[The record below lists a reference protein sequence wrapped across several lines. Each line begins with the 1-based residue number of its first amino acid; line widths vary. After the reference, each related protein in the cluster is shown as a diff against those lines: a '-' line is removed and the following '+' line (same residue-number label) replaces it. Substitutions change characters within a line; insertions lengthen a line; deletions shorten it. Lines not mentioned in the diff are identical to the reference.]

1 MARGVITQKNFI
13 MEKKAKIIATLGP
26 AIYSEN
32 KLKQLINLGVDAFRI
47 NFSHN
52 TNGISKIVYKI
63 RKIEKIIKK
72 KISLIADLQGVKLR
86 VGKIKKEN
94 QKIIFNQNYIFDTK
108 NELGNNK
115 RITFPYP
122 KILKKLKKGN
132 KILID
137 DGKFTFVVIKR
148 TGNSVTTI
156 CKSQNC
162 YMKSSKSVHV
172 QNLEIPFNKLTSKD
186 KKDIKSAI
194 KLGCNWIA
202 LSYIQNEKLILETRK
217 LIKSDV
223 GIISKIE
230 NKHALKNITK
240 IIKATDSIMI
250 ARGDLA
256 IDIGHSEVPKVQ
268 LSLIKKCSQFSKSV
282 IVATQMLES
291 MIENNT
297 ATRAEINDIATAIFQ
312 GADAVML
319 SAETAIGKFPTLAV
333 STMAKTI
340 SSTEKYKK
348 EHIEDFKNLIISNKD
363 PVKSILLSVK
373 DIAYNSNV
381 KAIIVFSNSGKSA
394 KLVSAMR
401 PAAKIL
407 TISPNINVSRQVSLL
422 WGVQSINSRDANNW
436 KDMMSISKEI
446 IKKLKF
452 IKKNDFVVITAG
464 LPFGKSGMT
473 NMIRLYKVEA

>member
-1 MARGVITQKNFI
+1 

-26 AIYSEN
+26 AIYSST
-32 KLKQLINLGVDAFRI
+32 KLKQLVNLGVDAFRI

-52 TNGISKIVYKI
+52 TNGISKIVSKI
-63 RKIEKIIKK
+63 RKIERSTNK
-72 KISLIADLQGVKLR
+72 KIALIADLQGVKLR

-94 QKIIFNQNYIFDTK
+94 QRIKYNQKYTFD
-108 NELGNNK
+108 NK
-115 RITFPYP
+115 KQIGDHSRINFPYP
-122 KILKKLKKGN
+122 NILKKLKKGN

-137 DGKFTFVVIKR
+137 DGKFTFVIIGKK
-148 TGNSVTTI
+148 GSAVTTI

-162 YMKSSKSVHV
+162 YMKSNKSIH
-172 QNLEIPFNKLTSKD
+172 IPNFDISFKRLTFKD
-186 KKDIKSAI
+186 KKDIKTAI

-202 LSYIQNEKLILETRK
+202 LSYLQNEKLILEARK
-217 LIKSDV
+217 LIKKDM

-230 NKHALKNITK
+230 NKHALKNIIK

-312 GADAVML
+312 GADTVML
-319 SAETAIGKFPTLAV
+319 SAEAAIGKFPTQAV
-333 STMAKTI
+333 STMTQTI
-340 SSTEKYKK
+340 LSTEKYKRQ
-348 EHIEDFKNLIISNKD
+348 HIEDFKNSIISNKD

-373 DIAYNSNV
+373 DIAYNPDV

-401 PAAKIL
+401 PAAKIV
-407 TISPNINVSRQVSLL
+407 TISPNINVCRQVSLL
-422 WGVQSINSRDANNW
+422 WGVQSINSRDANGW
-436 KDMMSISKEI
+436 KDMMSISREI

-452 IKKNDFVVITAG
+452 IKKNDFVIITAG
-464 LPFGKSGMT
+464 LPFGKAGMT
-473 NMIRLYKVEA
+473 NMIRLYKVGS

>member
-1 MARGVITQKNFI
+1 

-26 AIYSEN
+26 AIYTQS
-32 KLKQLINLGVDAFRI
+32 KLKRLVNLGVDAFRI
-47 NFSHN
+47 NFSHT
-52 TNGISKIVYKI
+52 TNNIIKIVSRI
-63 RKIEKIIKK
+63 RNIEKNTRK

-86 VGKIKKEN
+86 IGIIKNKN
-94 QKIIFNQNYIFDTK
+94 QKIKFNQKFIFD
-108 NELGNNK
+108 NK
-115 RITFPYP
+115 IEIGDDKRVTFAYP

-132 KILID
+132 KIFID
-137 DGKFTFVVIKR
+137 DGKFIFIVIKKI
-148 TGNSVTTI
+148 GNSVVTV
-156 CKSQNC
+156 CKSKNC
-162 YMKSSKSVHV
+162 FIKSNKSVHI
-172 QNLEIPFNKLTSKD
+172 QNVDIAFNRLTTKD

-202 LSYIQNEKLILETRK
+202 LSYIQNEKLILEARK
-217 LIKSDV
+217 LIKKDM

-230 NKHALKNITK
+230 NKYALKNIVN
-240 IIKATDSIMI
+240 IIKASDSIMI

-256 IDIGHSEVPKVQ
+256 IEIGHSEVPKVQ
-268 LSLIKKCSQFSKSV
+268 LSLIKKCSHHSKSV

-319 SAETAIGKFPTLAV
+319 SAETAVGKFPSQAV
-333 STMAKTI
+333 STMSKTI
-340 SSTEKYKK
+340 ISTEKYKK
-348 EHIEDFKNLIISNKD
+348 EHIEDFKNTIIANKD

-373 DIAYNSNV
+373 DIAYDSNV

-422 WGVQSINSRDANNW
+422 WGVQSINSRDANDW
-436 KDMMSISKEI
+436 KDMMSITKEI
-446 IKKLKF
+446 IKKLRF
-452 IKKNDFVVITAG
+452 IKKGDFVIITAG
-464 LPFGKSGMT
+464 LPFGKAGMT
-473 NMIRLYKVEA
+473 NMIRLYKVGS

>member
-1 MARGVITQKNFI
+1 

-32 KLKQLINLGVDAFRI
+32 KLKKLVELGVDAFRI

-52 TNGISKIVYKI
+52 TIGISRIISKI
-63 RKIEKIIKK
+63 RKIEKKIGKK
-72 KISLIADLQGVKLR
+72 LSLIADLQGVKLR
-86 VGKIKKEN
+86 VGKIKNEKQRIEFN
-94 QKIIFNQNYIFDTK
+94 QKFTFDDNK
-108 NELGNNK
+108 NLGDHS
-115 RITFPYP
+115 RINFPYP
-122 KILKKLKKGN
+122 AILKKLKKGN

-137 DGKFTFVVIKR
+137 DGKYSFSVISKR
-148 TGNSVTTI
+148 GNSITTK
-156 CKSQNC
+156 CRSQNC
-162 YMKSSKSVHV
+162 VLSSNKSFHV
-172 QNLEIPFNKLTSKD
+172 PNLDMTFNKLTLKD
-186 KKDIKSAI
+186 KKDIKTAI

-202 LSYIQNEKLILETRK
+202 LSYLQNEKLILETRR
-217 LIKSDV
+217 LIKKDM

-230 NKHALKNITK
+230 NKHAIKNIKK
-240 IIKATDSIMI
+240 IIQATDSIMI

-291 MIENNT
+291 MIENST

-312 GADAVML
+312 GADTVML
-319 SAETAIGKFPTLAV
+319 SAEAAIGKFPTQAV
-333 STMAKTI
+333 STMTETI
-340 SSTEKYKK
+340 LSTEKYKR
-348 EHIEDFKNLIISNKD
+348 EHIEDFKNSIIANKD

-373 DIAYNSNV
+373 DMAYNSNV

-401 PAAKIL
+401 PAAKIV

-422 WGVQSINSRDANNW
+422 WGVQSINSRDANGW

-452 IKKNDFVVITAG
+452 IKKNDFVIITAG
-464 LPFGKSGMT
+464 LPFGKAGMT
-473 NMIRLYKVEA
+473 NMVRLYKVGT

>member
-1 MARGVITQKNFI
+1 

-26 AIYSEN
+26 AIHNEA
-32 KLKQLINLGVDAFRI
+32 KLKQLVNLGVDAFRI

-52 TNGISKIVYKI
+52 TNGINTIISRI
-63 RKIEKIIKK
+63 RKIEKNTNK

-86 VGKIKKEN
+86 VGKIKNESQIIKFN
-94 QKIIFNQNYIFDTK
+94 QKYIFDNK
-108 NELGNNK
+108 NELGNNN
-115 RITFPYP
+115 RIRFPYP

-137 DGKFTFVVIKR
+137 DGKFTFVVTKKSL
-148 TGNSVTTI
+148 NSVTTV

-162 YMKSSKSVHV
+162 YMKNNKSVHI
-172 QNLEIPFNKLTSKD
+172 QNLDIAFNKLTKKD
-186 KKDIKSAI
+186 KKDIKTAI

-202 LSYIQNEKLILETRK
+202 LSYIQNEKLIYEARK
-217 LIKSDV
+217 LIKKDM

-312 GADAVML
+312 GADTVML
-319 SAETAIGKFPTLAV
+319 SAEAAIGKFPSQAV
-333 STMAKTI
+333 STMTETI
-340 SSTEKYKK
+340 VSTEKYKK
-348 EHIEDFKNLIISNKD
+348 EHIEDFKNSIISNRD

-373 DIAYNSNV
+373 DIAYNTDV

-401 PAAKIL
+401 PAAKII

-422 WGVQSINSRDANNW
+422 WGVQSVNSRDANGW

-464 LPFGKSGMT
+464 LPFGKAGMT
-473 NMIRLYKVEA
+473 NMIRLYKVGA

>member
-1 MARGVITQKNFI
+1 

-26 AIYSEN
+26 AIYSN
-32 KLKQLINLGVDAFRI
+32 TKLKTLIDLGVDAFRI

-52 TNGISKIVYKI
+52 TNGISKIVSRI
-63 RKIEKIIKK
+63 RKIEKNTNK

-86 VGKIKKEN
+86 VGKIKNEN
-94 QKIIFNQNYIFDTK
+94 QKIKFNQKFIFDNK
-108 NELGNNK
+108 LEIGNNK

-122 KILKKLKKGN
+122 KILRKLKKGN

-137 DGKFTFVVIKR
+137 DGKFTFIVTNKIGSSVV
-148 TGNSVTTI
+148 TV

-162 YMKSSKSVHV
+162 YMKSNKSVHI
-172 QNLEIPFNKLTSKD
+172 QNVDIAFNKLTIKD
-186 KKDIKSAI
+186 KQDIKSAI

-202 LSYIQNEKLILETRK
+202 LSYIQNEKLIFEARK
-217 LIKSDV
+217 LIKKDM

-230 NKHALKNITK
+230 NKHALKNIVN
-240 IIKATDSIMI
+240 IIKASDSIMI

-268 LSLIKKCSQFSKSV
+268 LSLIKKCSQYSKSV

-291 MIENNT
+291 MIENSI

-312 GADAVML
+312 GADTVML
-319 SAETAIGKFPTLAV
+319 SAEAAIGKFPSQAV
-333 STMAKTI
+333 STMSKTI
-340 SSTEKYKK
+340 ISTEKYKK
-348 EHIEDFKNLIISNKD
+348 EHIEDFKNSIISNKD

-373 DIAYNSNV
+373 DIAYNNNV

-422 WGVQSINSRDANNW
+422 WGVQSINSRDANGW

-452 IKKNDFVVITAG
+452 IKKNDFVIITAG
-464 LPFGKSGMT
+464 LPFGKAGMT
-473 NMIRLYKVEA
+473 NMIRLYKVGT

>member
-1 MARGVITQKNFI
+1 

-26 AIYSEN
+26 AIYNETMLK
-32 KLKQLINLGVDAFRI
+32 KLVNLGVDAFRI

-52 TNGISKIVYKI
+52 TNGISKIISKI
-63 RKIEKIIKK
+63 RKIEKNTKK

-86 VGKIKKEN
+86 VGKIKNES
-94 QKIIFNQNYIFDTK
+94 QKIKFNQRFIFDNK
-108 NELGNNK
+108 IEIGNNN
-115 RITFPYP
+115 RITFAYP
-122 KILKKLKKGN
+122 KILKKLRKGN

-137 DGKFTFVVIKR
+137 DGKFIFIVTRKI
-148 TGNSVTTI
+148 GNSVVTV

-162 YMKSSKSVHV
+162 FIKSNKSVHI
-172 QNLEIPFNKLTSKD
+172 QNIDIAFNKLTTKD

-202 LSYIQNEKLILETRK
+202 LSYIQNEKIILEARK
-217 LIKSDV
+217 LIRKDI

-230 NKHALKNITK
+230 NKHALKNIIN

-268 LSLIKKCSQFSKSV
+268 LSLIKKCSQYSKSV

-319 SAETAIGKFPTLAV
+319 SAEAAIGKYPSQAV
-333 STMAKTI
+333 STMTKTI
-340 SSTEKYKK
+340 ISTEKYKK
-348 EHIEDFKNLIISNKD
+348 EHIEDFKNSILANKD

-373 DIAYNSNV
+373 DIAYNANV

-407 TISPNINVSRQVSLL
+407 TISPNIHVSRQVSLL
-422 WGVQSINSRDANNW
+422 WGVQSINSRDANGW
-436 KDMMSISKEI
+436 KDMMSISREI

-452 IKKNDFVVITAG
+452 INKNDFVVITAG
-464 LPFGKSGMT
+464 LPFGKAGMT
-473 NMIRLYKVEA
+473 NMIRLYKVGT

>member
-1 MARGVITQKNFI
+1 

-26 AIYSEN
+26 AIYSN
-32 KLKQLINLGVDAFRI
+32 TKLKRLVNLGVDAFRI
-47 NFSHN
+47 NFSHKTKGMN
-52 TNGISKIVYKI
+52 KIVSKI
-63 RKIEKIIKK
+63 RKIEKSSNK
-72 KISLIADLQGVKLR
+72 KITLIADLQGVKLR
-86 VGKIKKEN
+86 VGSIKGDSQRVKYN
-94 QKIIFNQNYIFDTK
+94 QKYIFDTK
-108 NELGNNK
+108 KIDGDHS
-115 RITFPYP
+115 RINFPYP

-137 DGKFTFVVIKR
+137 DGKFTFVVVGKK
-148 TGNSVTTI
+148 GLAVTTV

-162 YMKSSKSVHV
+162 FMKSNKSIHIP
-172 QNLEIPFNKLTSKD
+172 NLDTVFNKLTSKD
-186 KKDIKSAI
+186 KKDIKTAI

-202 LSYIQNEKLILETRK
+202 LSYLQNEKLILETRK
-217 LIKSDV
+217 LIKKDI

-319 SAETAIGKFPTLAV
+319 SAEAAIGKFPTQAV
-333 STMAKTI
+333 STMAQTI
-340 SSTEKYKK
+340 LSTEKYKRQ
-348 EHIEDFKNLIISNKD
+348 HIEDFKNSIISNKD

-373 DIAYNSNV
+373 DIAYNTNV

-401 PAAKIL
+401 PAAKIV
-407 TISPNINVSRQVSLL
+407 TISPNINISRQVSLL
-422 WGVQSINSRDANNW
+422 WGVQSINSRDASGW

-446 IKKLKF
+446 IKKLGF
-452 IKKNDFVVITAG
+452 IKKNDFVIITAG
-464 LPFGKSGMT
+464 LPFGRAGMT
-473 NMIRLYKVEA
+473 NMVRLYKVGT

>member
-1 MARGVITQKNFI
+1 

-26 AIYSEN
+26 AIYSYS
-32 KLKQLINLGVDAFRI
+32 KLKQLVNLGVDAFRI
-47 NFSHN
+47 NFSHK
-52 TNGISKIVYKI
+52 TQGIDKIVSKIRI
-63 RKIEKIIKK
+63 IERSSKK
-72 KISLIADLQGVKLR
+72 KLALIADLQGVKLR
-86 VGKIKKEN
+86 VGNIKGDSQRIKYN
-94 QKIIFNQNYIFDTK
+94 QKYIFDTK
-108 NELGNNK
+108 KIVGDLS
-115 RITFPYP
+115 RINFPYP
-122 KILKKLKKGN
+122 KILKKLKRGN

-137 DGKFTFVVIKR
+137 DGKFTFVV
-148 TGNSVTTI
+148 TGKKGLAISTI

-162 YMKSSKSVHV
+162 FMKSNKSVH
-172 QNLEIPFNKLTSKD
+172 IPNIDIAFNKLTSKD
-186 KKDIKSAI
+186 KKDIKTAI

-202 LSYIQNEKLILETRK
+202 LSYLQNEKLILEARK
-217 LIKSDV
+217 LIKKDI

-230 NKHALKNITK
+230 NKHALKNIIK
-240 IIKATDSIMI
+240 IIKATDSVMI

-312 GADAVML
+312 GADTVML
-319 SAETAIGKFPTLAV
+319 SAEAAVGKFPTQAV
-333 STMAKTI
+333 STMTKTI
-340 SSTEKYKK
+340 LSTEKYKK
-348 EHIEDFKNLIISNKD
+348 QHIEDFKNSIISNKD

-373 DIAYNSNV
+373 DIAYNPDV

-401 PAAKIL
+401 PAAKIV

-422 WGVQSINSRDANNW
+422 WGVQSINSRDANGW

-464 LPFGKSGMT
+464 LPFGKAGMT
-473 NMIRLYKVEA
+473 NMVRLYKVGT

>member
-1 MARGVITQKNFI
+1 

-26 AIYSEN
+26 SIYNESKLN
-32 KLKQLINLGVDAFRI
+32 KLVDLGVDAFRI

-52 TNGISKIVYKI
+52 TSDIKRIISRI
-63 RKIEKIIKK
+63 RKIEKRKDK
-72 KISLIADLQGVKLR
+72 KISLIADLQGIKLR
-86 VGKIKKEN
+86 IGKIKEGCQKIKFN
-94 QKIIFNQNYIFDTK
+94 QKFILDNKMQV
-108 NELGNNK
+108 GNNF
-115 RITFPYP
+115 RVNFPYI

-137 DGKFTFVVIKR
+137 DGKYLFSVVAKSK
-148 TGNSVTTI
+148 NSIITR
-156 CKSQNC
+156 CKSHNC
-162 YMKSSKSVHV
+162 IIRSNKGVHIPNIYM
-172 QNLEIPFNKLTSKD
+172 PFNNLTSKD
-186 KKDIKSAI
+186 KKDIKIAAR
-194 KLGCNWIA
+194 LGCNWIA
-202 LSYIQNEKLILETRK
+202 LSFLQNEKLIFAARK
-217 LIKSDV
+217 LIKKDI
-223 GIISKIE
+223 GIIAKIE
-230 NKHALKNITK
+230 NKIALKNIDK
-240 IIKATDSIMI
+240 IIKATDSVMV

-268 LSLIKKCSQFSKSV
+268 LSLIKKCSENSKSV

-312 GADAVML
+312 GADTVML
-319 SAETAIGKFPTLAV
+319 SAETAIGKFPTQAV
-333 STMAKTI
+333 STMTQTI
-340 SSTEKYKK
+340 LSTEKYKRK
-348 EHIEDFKNLIISNKD
+348 HIEDFKNSIIANKD

-373 DIAYNSNV
+373 DIAYNPDV

-422 WGVQSINSRDANNW
+422 WGVKSINSRDANGW

-446 IKKLKF
+446 IRKLKF
-452 IKKNDFVVITAG
+452 VKKNDFVVITAG
-464 LPFGKSGMT
+464 LPFGRAGMT
-473 NMIRLYKVEA
+473 NMVRLYKVQ

>member
-1 MARGVITQKNFI
+1 

-26 AIYSEN
+26 AIYSST
-32 KLKQLINLGVDAFRI
+32 KLKQLVNLGVDAFRI
-47 NFSHN
+47 NFSHD
-52 TNGISKIVYKI
+52 TNGISKIVSKI
-63 RKIEKIIKK
+63 RSIERATNK
-72 KISLIADLQGVKLR
+72 KIALIADLQGVKLR
-86 VGKIKKEN
+86 VGKVKKEN
-94 QKIIFNQNYIFDTK
+94 QLIKYNQKYTFD
-108 NELGNNK
+108 NK
-115 RITFPYP
+115 KQIGDHSRINFPYP
-122 KILKKLKKGN
+122 NILKKLKKGN

-137 DGKFTFVVIKR
+137 DGKFTFVIIGKK
-148 TGNSVTTI
+148 GSAVTTI

-162 YMKSSKSVHV
+162 YLKSNKSIH
-172 QNLEIPFNKLTSKD
+172 IPNFDISFKRLTFKD
-186 KKDIKSAI
+186 KKDIKTAI

-202 LSYIQNEKLILETRK
+202 LSYLQNEKLILEARK
-217 LIKSDV
+217 LIKKDM

-230 NKHALKNITK
+230 NKHALKNIIK
-240 IIKATDSIMI
+240 IIRATDSIMI

-312 GADAVML
+312 GADTVML
-319 SAETAIGKFPTLAV
+319 SAEAAIGKFPTQAV
-333 STMAKTI
+333 STMTQTI
-340 SSTEKYKK
+340 LSTEKYKRQ
-348 EHIEDFKNLIISNKD
+348 HIEDFKNTIISNKD

-373 DIAYNSNV
+373 DIAYNPDV

-401 PAAKIL
+401 PAAKIV
-407 TISPNINVSRQVSLL
+407 TISPNINVCRQVSLL
-422 WGVQSINSRDANNW
+422 WGVQSINSRDANGW
-436 KDMMSISKEI
+436 KDMMSISREI

-452 IKKNDFVVITAG
+452 IKKNDFVIITAG
-464 LPFGKSGMT
+464 LPFGKAGMT
-473 NMIRLYKVEA
+473 NMIRLYKVGS

>member
-1 MARGVITQKNFI
+1 

-26 AIYSEN
+26 AIHNEA
-32 KLKQLINLGVDAFRI
+32 KLKQLVNLGVDAFRI

-52 TNGISKIVYKI
+52 TNGISTIISRI
-63 RKIEKIIKK
+63 RKIEKNTNK

-86 VGKIKKEN
+86 VGKIKNESQIIKFN
-94 QKIIFNQNYIFDTK
+94 QKYIFDNK
-108 NELGNNK
+108 NELGNNN
-115 RITFPYP
+115 RIRFPYP

-137 DGKFTFVVIKR
+137 DGKFTFVVTKKSL
-148 TGNSVTTI
+148 NSVTTV

-162 YMKSSKSVHV
+162 YMKNNKSVHI
-172 QNLEIPFNKLTSKD
+172 QNLDIAFNKLTKKD
-186 KKDIKSAI
+186 KKDIKTAI

-202 LSYIQNEKLILETRK
+202 LSYIQNEKLVYEARK
-217 LIKSDV
+217 LIKKDM

-312 GADAVML
+312 GADTVML
-319 SAETAIGKFPTLAV
+319 SAETAIGKFPTQAV
-333 STMAKTI
+333 STMTETI
-340 SSTEKYKK
+340 VSTEKYKK
-348 EHIEDFKNLIISNKD
+348 EHIEDFKNSIISNRD

-373 DIAYNSNV
+373 DIAYNTDV

-401 PAAKIL
+401 PAAKIV

-422 WGVQSINSRDANNW
+422 WGVQSVNSRDANGW

-452 IKKNDFVVITAG
+452 IKKNDFIVITAG
-464 LPFGKSGMT
+464 LPFGKAGMT
-473 NMIRLYKVEA
+473 NMIRLYKVGA

>member
-1 MARGVITQKNFI
+1 

-26 AIYSEN
+26 SIYSEN
-32 KLKQLINLGVDAFRI
+32 KLKNIISLGVDAFRI
-47 NFSHN
+47 NFSHK
-52 TNGISKIVYKI
+52 TKGIGKVISKI
-63 RKIEKIIKK
+63 RKIEKYKRKHIPI
-72 KISLIADLQGVKLR
+72 IADLQGIKLR
-86 VGKIKKEN
+86 IGELKNKNTKIR
-94 QKIIFNQNYIFDTK
+94 FNQIYTFD
-108 NELGNNK
+108 NRNNVGDDT
-115 RITFPYP
+115 RVNFPFP
-122 KILKKLKKGN
+122 TILNKIKKGN

-137 DGKFTFVVIKR
+137 DGKFVFIVLRKKNNQIITR
-148 TGNSVTTI
+148 

-162 YMKSSKSVHV
+162 ILNSNKSVHV
-172 QNLEIPFNKLTSKD
+172 PKIEIPFNKLTPKD
-186 KKDIKSAI
+186 RSDIKEAT

-202 LSYIQNEKLILETRK
+202 LSYLQNEKVILETRK
-217 LIKSDV
+217 FLRKDM
-223 GIISKIE
+223 GIIAKIE
-230 NKHALKNITK
+230 NKLALKNITK
-240 IIKATDSIMI
+240 IIKAADSIMI

-256 IDIGHSEVPKVQ
+256 IEIGHSEVPKVQ

-312 GADAVML
+312 GADTVML
-319 SAETAIGKFPTLAV
+319 SAEAAIGKFPAQAV
-333 STMAKTI
+333 STMSKTI
-340 SSTEKYKK
+340 ISTEKYKK
-348 EHIEDFKNLIISNKD
+348 QHIEDFKNSIITNKD

-373 DIAYNSNV
+373 DIAYNPNV

-401 PAAKIL
+401 PAAKIV

-422 WGVQSINSRDANNW
+422 WGVQSVNSRDANGW

-452 IKKNDFVVITAG
+452 IRKNDFVVITAG
-464 LPFGKSGMT
+464 LPFGNAGMT
-473 NMIRLYKVEA
+473 NMIRLYKVGS

>member
-1 MARGVITQKNFI
+1 
-13 MEKKAKIIATLGP
+13 MEKKAKIIATIGP
-26 AIYSEN
+26 AIYSSAR
-32 KLKQLINLGVDAFRI
+32 LKKLINLGVDAFRI

-52 TNGISKIVYKI
+52 TNGVSKIVSKI
-63 RKIEKIIKK
+63 RKIEKITNK

-86 VGKIKKEN
+86 VGKIKNEIQKIKFN
-94 QKIIFNQNYIFDTK
+94 QKYIFDNK
-108 NELGNNK
+108 FEIGNDK

-137 DGKFTFVVIKR
+137 DGKFIFIVTNKI
-148 TGNSVTTI
+148 GNSIVTI

-162 YMKSSKSVHV
+162 FMKSNKSVHI
-172 QNLEIPFNKLTSKD
+172 QNIDITFNKLTKKD

-202 LSYIQNEKLILETRK
+202 LSYIQNEKLILEARK
-217 LIKSDV
+217 LIKKDM

-230 NKHALKNITK
+230 NKHALKNIVN
-240 IIKATDSIMI
+240 IIKASDSIMI

-268 LSLIKKCSQFSKSV
+268 LSLIKKCSQYSKSV

-297 ATRAEINDIATAIFQ
+297 ATRSEINDIATAIFQ
-312 GADAVML
+312 GADTVML
-319 SAETAIGKFPTLAV
+319 SAEAAIGKYPSQAV

-340 SSTEKYKK
+340 ISTEKYKK
-348 EHIEDFKNLIISNKD
+348 EHIEDFKNSIMANKD

-373 DIAYNSNV
+373 DIAYNTNV

-407 TISPNINVSRQVSLL
+407 TISPNINISRQVSLL
-422 WGVQSINSRDANNW
+422 WGVQSINSRDANGW

-464 LPFGKSGMT
+464 LPFGKAGMT
-473 NMIRLYKVEA
+473 NMIRLYKVGT

>member
-1 MARGVITQKNFI
+1 

-26 AIYSEN
+26 AIYNEN
-32 KLKQLINLGVDAFRI
+32 KLKQLVNLGVDAFRI

-52 TNGISKIVYKI
+52 TYGISKIVSKI
-63 RKIEKIIKK
+63 RKIEKNTRK

-86 VGKIKKEN
+86 VGKIKDDGQKIRFN
-94 QKIIFNQNYIFDTK
+94 QKFIFDNNSEIG
-108 NELGNNK
+108 NEK
-115 RITFPYP
+115 RITFAYP
-122 KILKKLKKGN
+122 KILRKLNKGN

-137 DGKFTFVVIKR
+137 DGKFVFIVTKKI
-148 TGNSVTTI
+148 GNSVVTV

-162 YMKSSKSVHV
+162 FIKSNKSVHI
-172 QNLEIPFNKLTSKD
+172 QNVDIAFNKLTSKD
-186 KKDIKSAI
+186 KLDIKSAI

-202 LSYIQNEKLILETRK
+202 LSYIQNEKLIHEARK
-217 LIKSDV
+217 LIKKDM

-230 NKHALKNITK
+230 NKHALKNIVN
-240 IIKATDSIMI
+240 IIKASDSIMI

-268 LSLIKKCSQFSKSV
+268 LSLIKKCSQYSKSV

-291 MIENNT
+291 MIESNT

-312 GADAVML
+312 GADTVML
-319 SAETAIGKFPTLAV
+319 SAEAAIGKFPSQAV
-333 STMAKTI
+333 STMSKTI
-340 SSTEKYKK
+340 ISTEKYKK
-348 EHIEDFKNLIISNKD
+348 EHIEDFKNLIIANKD

-373 DIAYNSNV
+373 DIAYNTNV

-422 WGVQSINSRDANNW
+422 WGVQSINSRDANGW

-452 IKKNDFVVITAG
+452 IKKDDFIIITAG
-464 LPFGKSGMT
+464 LPFGKAGMT
-473 NMIRLYKVEA
+473 NMIRLYKVGS

>member
-1 MARGVITQKNFI
+1 MFSVIG
-13 MEKKAKIIATLGP
+13 KKRNSII
-26 AIYSEN
+26 
-32 KLKQLINLGVDAFRI
+32 
-47 NFSHN
+47 
-52 TNGISKIVYKI
+52 
-63 RKIEKIIKK
+63 
-72 KISLIADLQGVKLR
+72 
-86 VGKIKKEN
+86 
-94 QKIIFNQNYIFDTK
+94 TK
-108 NELGNNK
+108 C
-115 RITFPYP
+115 R
-122 KILKKLKKGN
+122 
-132 KILID
+132 
-137 DGKFTFVVIKR
+137 
-148 TGNSVTTI
+148 
-156 CKSQNC
+156 SQNC
-162 YMKSSKSVHV
+162 VLNSNKSVH
-172 QNLEIPFNKLTSKD
+172 IPNFDIAFNKLTVKD
-186 KKDIKSAI
+186 KKDVRTAV

-202 LSYIQNEKLILETRK
+202 LSYLQNEKIILEARN
-217 LIKSDV
+217 LIKKDM

-230 NKHALKNITK
+230 NKHALKNIRK
-240 IIKATDSIMI
+240 IINATDSIMI

-312 GADAVML
+312 GADTVML
-319 SAETAIGKFPTLAV
+319 SAEAAIGKFPTQAV
-333 STMAKTI
+333 STMTQTI
-340 SSTEKYKK
+340 LSTEKYKRK
-348 EHIEDFKNLIISNKD
+348 HIEDFKNSIITNKD

-373 DIAYNSNV
+373 DMAYNPDV

-422 WGVQSINSRDANNW
+422 WGVQSINSRDANGW

-452 IKKNDFVVITAG
+452 IKKNDYVVITAG
-464 LPFGKSGMT
+464 LPFGKAGMT
-473 NMIRLYKVEA
+473 NMVRLYKVGS